1 VKNSKLKNAFSAI
14 AGACLLGFLWRARG
28 TSGWGS
34 SWGVLNAG
42 FVFALFLNFAAKK
55 NKYMSFPLITLAG
68 LSFMLTCP
76 AWGTL
81 LSQITGILS
90 VNSNTSDA
98 VLYVISPFS
107 GVIMMLCLGFGV
119 ASVYGVL
126 IGRGMGNKEWRFK
139 DYAAVLIVFIAVDL
153 ISKATVSHLMLKLIE
168 PQAVSAFHE
177 GLFAAGE
184 DVTPYIAYMKH
195 FSAVSWAKNFVG
207 GRNYF
212 SSVGTISLVFAAA
225 AVFITTR
232 FFVRDKYAAKTGF
245 VICSAFAFSITL
257 SDLFFFFDNGGYRM
271 SQGFSL
277 PENFAA
283 WSLWEFFTGFIA
295 GGIITL
301 YLIKTAPAE
310 DAPETLLKKLPEKP
324 RDIFTFVLCVVG
336 GIGLNTVRP
345 FIRRIDNVPLM
356 ITTAALT
363 VIVILALSFVYYR
376 KKGVSLEKA
385 PIERLSPLLCLIF
398 TLYIFTVYMFIGRP
412 AIGEIGQMH
421 NVLFTVSAAAVTL
434 YCALELKRVYG
445 DQKYEDKTL

>member
-1 VKNSKLKNAFSAI
+1 
-14 AGACLLGFLWRARG
+14 
-28 TSGWGS
+28 
-34 SWGVLNAG
+34 
-42 FVFALFLNFAAKK
+42 
-55 NKYMSFPLITLAG
+55 
-68 LSFMLTCP
+68 
-76 AWGTL
+76 
-81 LSQITGILS
+81 
-90 VNSNTSDA
+90 
-98 VLYVISPFS
+98 
-107 GVIMMLCLGFGV
+107 
-119 ASVYGVL
+119 
-126 IGRGMGNKEWRFK
+126 
-139 DYAAVLIVFIAVDL
+139 
-153 ISKATVSHLMLKLIE
+153 
-168 PQAVSAFHE
+168 
-177 GLFAAGE
+177 
-184 DVTPYIAYMKH
+184 
-195 FSAVSWAKNFVG
+195 
-207 GRNYF
+207 
-212 SSVGTISLVFAAA
+212 
-225 AVFITTR
+225 
-232 FFVRDKYAAKTGF
+232 
-245 VICSAFAFSITL
+245 
-257 SDLFFFFDNGGYRM
+257 M